1 MNGLHLIS
9 SKDKDT
15 ICKMLEI
22 KTRGS

>member
-1 MNGLHLIS
+1 MNGKHLIS

-22 KTRGS
+22 KTRG